1 MAEIEDHVPMKIKYE
16 YFNDKGEQKFSKE
29 FEVNLSLDPDNFE
42 ENPITILN
50 TCNFKTREERF
61 FYNMFDLEK
70 EIFITKTDQLKD
82 FKKHKKTIVM
92 KNCTIFSK
100 QIIEQ
105 LREEEARYKQGK
117 NIDVDESTNSSGS
130 DITRIDTLSSM
141 DEKKMNKIK
150 LTIFNLKKNYL
161 YVDMFAEEFISYE
174 GIKYLI
180 SFLQLTSGNLR
191 TYAIEALNKL
201 LSFESSDD
209 YIRKSNEIIDTLY
222 EILMKSD
229 TINCSLFTMN
239 TLIRIISQ
247 GEEKTMYLID
257 VAENYAK
264 KSVTQIFS
272 QIVSLLLI
280 SKDANIKGK
289 TLLFINVLFNFCDSG
304 RLPKLILQ
312 FKEAG
317 IYEALEKIAK
327 TKEKDFQENLTNFQ
341 IKTGKIISGSEHELK
356 VYRDQVQEM
365 KNKCQEI
372 EQKYENMI
380 EKQLIYENYIKEIML
395 FQDDIYKQNK
405 ICFDHLAPKHRFD
418 KKEDTPQI
426 SYDEN
431 GIFDFINIIKHD
443 ENDSSQKKIILFEKY
458 YNTKVECK
466 KIEKDINDLE
476 IKQKELIEEKVKN
489 LEIQINNSLA
499 KKENLKKENQ
509 NLESKLKELEETIS
523 KGDFKKDETKES
535 QLSSTP
541 SEQNI
546 SNGPIPPPPPPH
558 HPLFLPQVISKF

>member
-29 FEVNLSLDPDNFE
+29 FEVKLSLDPDNFE

-395 FQDDIYKQNK
+395 YQEDIYKQNK

-418 KKEDTPQI
+418 KKEDAPQI
-426 SYDEN
+426 KYDEN

-476 IKQKELIEEKVKN
+476 IKQKELN
-489 LEIQINNSLA
+489 
-499 KKENLKKENQ
+499 
-509 NLESKLKELEETIS
+509 
-523 KGDFKKDETKES
+523 
-535 QLSSTP
+535 
-541 SEQNI
+541 
-546 SNGPIPPPPPPH
+546 
-558 HPLFLPQVISKF
+558 